1 MKSKVF
7 VYGTLL
13 SGQCNNDVLCNA
25 TKLCDATTEQ
35 KYRMYTNG
43 GYPMIVRDHD
53 GNGGVIQGEVWEVDS
68 ETLKSLDRLE
78 GTASGMYLRDV
89 CTFTDKSKPES
100 KKHPRAFIYVW
111 LRETERLQEITSGDW
126 RNR

>member
-13 SGQCNNDVLCNA
+13 SGQGNNHFLRNA
-25 TKLCDATTEQ
+25 TKICDATTEQ

-53 GNGGVIQGEVWEVDS
+53 GKGGVIQGEVWEVDS

-78 GTASGMYLRDV
+78 GTSSGMYLRDV

-100 KKHPRAFIYVW
+100 K
-111 LRETERLQEITSGDW
+111 
-126 RNR
+126 